1 MFSYYGSKSKVID
14 CYPKPKHGR
23 IIEPF
28 AGSARYALKY
38 WENDV
43 TINDKYEVIYG
54 IWKYLQA
61 CSVNDI
67 MKMPSL
73 KIGDRIEREKFD
85 CIEQAWLMSFIIKSG
100 TCWPELV
107 VSKFGVSSIERR
119 KKFIAANLFK
129 IQHWKITNLDYTDI
143 RNETATWFIDPP
155 YQFGGHKYKY
165 NKIDFDSL
173 ANWCIGRLGQSI
185 VCENTKANWMD
196 FKPIK
201 KMNGAKHVTTEAI
214 WSNETTA
221 YDMVQT
227 ALSF

>member
-1 MFSYYGSKSKVID
+1 MFSYYGSKSKVVD

-23 IIEPF
+23 VIEPF

-54 IWKYLQA
+54 IWKYLKA

-73 KIGDRIEREKFD
+73 KIGDKIERDKFD

-119 KKFIAANLFK
+119 KKFISENLFK
-129 IQHWKITNLDYTDI
+129 IQHWNVTNLDYTEI
-143 RNETATWFIDPP
+143 ENEKATWFIDPP

-165 NKIDFDSL
+165 NKIDFEKLSE
-173 ANWCIGRLGQSI
+173 WCKDRLGQAI

-196 FKPIK
+196 FKPIR
-201 KMNGAKHVTTEAI
+201 KMNGAKYTTTEAI
-214 WSNETTA
+214 WSNEVTA
-221 YDMVQT
+221 YDMIQQQI
-227 ALSF
+227 FQ